1 MNITKEKIDEIFLK
15 SIENNLLDITNQ
27 FLNVLDANPNMQNNP
42 LEREVLAISIAQ
54 GNIMAALKEVCYKLL
69 LEKN

>member
-1 MNITKEKIDEIFLK
+1 MNITKEKIDEIFLTAT
-15 SIENNLLDITNQ
+15 ENNLLDITNQ

-69 LEKN
+69 LGND

>member
-69 LEKN
+69 LEND

>member
-27 FLNVLDANPNMQNNP
+27 FLNVLVANPNMQNNP

-69 LEKN
+69 LEND

>member
-1 MNITKEKIDEIFLK
+1 MNITKEKVDEIFLTAT
-15 SIENNLLDITNQ
+15 ENKLLDIRNQ

-54 GNIMAALKEVCYKLL
+54 GNIMAALKEICYKLL